1 MRSHPTTAALAL
13 ALLAAPAFSQ
23 DGLVWIDATTG
34 ASGGLV
40 YGLPESDYVV
50 LSLRCDPVNYELVI
64 AFTPD
69 NDLPPATSAVTLT
82 LTSDGGK
89 VVLPA
94 ARVFSEMLGADF
106 IEATVV
112 QLDEALAAILTTG
125 TELAVNGDGVT
136 TRLPVPDEA
145 VRAPF
150 IDACIVLG

>member
-1 MRSHPTTAALAL
+1 MKAHIILASALFLAL
-13 ALLAAPAFSQ
+13 PASAQ

-40 YGLPESDYVV
+40 YGLPESDYVI
-50 LSLRCDPVNYELVI
+50 LALRCDPVNFELVI

-69 NDLPPATSAVTLT
+69 DDLPPMTSAVTLT

-94 ARVFSEMLGADF
+94 ARVYSEMLGADF

-112 QLDEALAAILTTG
+112 QLDETLAAILTTG
-125 TELAVNGDGVT
+125 TELAVNGDGAT
-136 TRLPVPDEA
+136 MRLPVPDEA
-145 VRAPF
+145 LRAPF